1 MYSNSMFM
9 FGWRLLSSSRAGW
22 SSLFHLPGST
32 CTLKSPLRVTL
43 VFSTDDDILVV
54 DWFDGISVK
63 ELYPASSVFV
73 VLADKLEAVVSA
85 GCKIVG
91 VVMMII
97 RRLMTTTT
105 GPVLAIQYCPVL
117 HNRNLLLN
125 IIVLTPALV
134 FPTAMH
140 KE

>member
-1 MYSNSMFM
+1 M
-9 FGWRLLSSSRAGW
+9 
-22 SSLFHLPGST
+22 
-32 CTLKSPLRVTL
+32 
-43 VFSTDDDILVV
+43 
-54 DWFDGISVK
+54 K
-63 ELYPASSVFV
+63 ELYLASSVFV
-73 VLADKLEAVVSA
+73 ALADKLEEVVSA

-97 RRLMTTTT
+97 RRVMTTTT
-105 GPVLAIQYCPVL
+105 GPVLAIQYCPVF

-125 IIVLTPALV
+125 IIVLTPAIV

>member
-1 MYSNSMFM
+1 M
-9 FGWRLLSSSRAGW
+9 
-22 SSLFHLPGST
+22 
-32 CTLKSPLRVTL
+32 
-43 VFSTDDDILVV
+43 
-54 DWFDGISVK
+54 K

-73 VLADKLEAVVSA
+73 VLADKLEEVVSA
-85 GCKIVG
+85 GCKIVVG
-91 VVMMII
+91 FVMMII
-97 RRLMTTTT
+97 RRVMTTTT

>member
-1 MYSNSMFM
+1 M
-9 FGWRLLSSSRAGW
+9 
-22 SSLFHLPGST
+22 
-32 CTLKSPLRVTL
+32 VTL

-73 VLADKLEAVVSA
+73 VLADKLEEVVSA

-97 RRLMTTTT
+97 SRVMTTTI
-105 GPVLAIQYCPVL
+105 GPVLAIQYWPVL

-125 IIVLTPALV
+125 ILC
-134 FPTAMH
+134 
-140 KE
+140 

>member
-1 MYSNSMFM
+1 M
-9 FGWRLLSSSRAGW
+9 
-22 SSLFHLPGST
+22 
-32 CTLKSPLRVTL
+32 
-43 VFSTDDDILVV
+43 
-54 DWFDGISVK
+54 K

-73 VLADKLEAVVSA
+73 VLADKLEEVVSA

-97 RRLMTTTT
+97 RRVMTTTT
-105 GPVLAIQYCPVL
+105 GPVLAIQYCPVS
-117 HNRNLLLN
+117 HNGNLLLN

>member
-1 MYSNSMFM
+1 M
-9 FGWRLLSSSRAGW
+9 
-22 SSLFHLPGST
+22 T
-32 CTLKSPLRVTL
+32 
-43 VFSTDDDILVV
+43 
-54 DWFDGISVK
+54 

-73 VLADKLEAVVSA
+73 VLADILEEVVSA
-85 GCKIVG
+85 SCKIVG
-91 VVMMII
+91 VVMMMI
-97 RRLMTTTT
+97 RRVMTTTT

>member
-1 MYSNSMFM
+1 M
-9 FGWRLLSSSRAGW
+9 
-22 SSLFHLPGST
+22 
-32 CTLKSPLRVTL
+32 VTL

-73 VLADKLEAVVSA
+73 VLADKLEEVVSA
-85 GCKIVG
+85 GCKIVVG

-97 RRLMTTTT
+97 SRVMTTTI
-105 GPVLAIQYCPVL
+105 GPVLAIQYWPVL

-125 IIVLTPALV
+125 ISC
-134 FPTAMH
+134 
-140 KE
+140 

>member
-1 MYSNSMFM
+1 M
-9 FGWRLLSSSRAGW
+9 R
-22 SSLFHLPGST
+22 
-32 CTLKSPLRVTL
+32 
-43 VFSTDDDILVV
+43 
-54 DWFDGISVK
+54 

-73 VLADKLEAVVSA
+73 VLADKLEEVVSA

-97 RRLMTTTT
+97 RRVMTTTT

-117 HNRNLLLN
+117 HDCNLLLN

-140 KE
+140 